1 MEELL
6 DALKWNRVVL
16 VGCDSEAALTVQ
28 AAIRLAPSG
37 RVAGLVLCGDLATLQ
52 DEILQSGWDI
62 TVDGIRSTNR
72 LLIDNFV
79 VDLFLRE
86 NVQCPFTVVWAG
98 DAPSL
103 LPNVGAHALAPPEL
117 DAVEAMLGNRYVILG
132 GGAAPHRRRPEL
144 FAWVLTRFVE
154 EKIADTADARSLQQR
169 QQPVLSK
176 RGGQQDSPYGDDSS
190 SNPNAAPEPRP
201 LNRLVRLQEFF
212 SPGSFLVTGRV
223 VATMIF
229 YWAIMK
235 VGIHQF
241 DNICA
246 GMVNVQS
253 AVKHVQNWRATTFRF
268 VGRLLSKIGG
278 LFLITSYS
286 STTKATSSSSASST
300 LSEPKDAD
308 SSGIPESDG
317 ALGGPNGTNSSVI
330 TSAGDAD
337 PRNPTPESSSASP
350 DDASLSPPIADES
363 DEDPRRGESDASAPE
378 REKERRKP
386 LFFLD
391 HVVA

>member
-1 MEELL
+1 
-6 DALKWNRVVL
+6 
-16 VGCDSEAALTVQ
+16 
-28 AAIRLAPSG
+28 LAS
-37 RVAGLVLCGDLATLQ
+37 
-52 DEILQSGWDI
+52 
-62 TVDGIRSTNR
+62 
-72 LLIDNFV
+72 
-79 VDLFLRE
+79 
-86 NVQCPFTVVWAG
+86 
-98 DAPSL
+98 
-103 LPNVGAHALAPPEL
+103 PEL
-117 DAVEAMLGNRYVILG
+117 DAVEAMLSNRYVILG

-154 EKIADTADARSLQQR
+154 EKIAGTAAAGTPQQQ
-169 QQPVLSK
+169 QQPVLAK
-176 RGGQQDSPYGDDSS
+176 RGGQQDSPYGDEFS

-253 AVKHVQNWRATTFRF
+253 AVKHVQSWRATTFRF
-268 VGRLLSKIGG
+268 VGRLFSKLGG

-286 STTKATSSSSASST
+286 SPTKAAPSDSTSST
-300 LSEPKDAD
+300 EVQDAD
-308 SSGIPESDG
+308 ASGISESADG
-317 ALGGPNGTNSSVI
+317 ALNGPNKTDPNLVASE
-330 TSAGDAD
+330 GDAD
-337 PRNPTPESSSASP
+337 LENPTPESSGSP
-350 DDASLSPPIADES
+350 DNVAPRLPIS
-363 DEDPRRGESDASAPE
+363 EDPNKGESDASTPE
-378 REKERRKP
+378 PEKERRKP

-391 HVVA
+391 HIVA